1 MDWAESGAWYVGV
14 AWAIALATLIALLVT
29 ALVQWWCRP
38 RVKWSL
44 RGAAMLEPAPAPAPG
59 VDGWIDPGRGPGGL
73 GVLADLEL
81 ANVGTGSA
89 FGVETVR
96 CLGGDEQPFT
106 VFEATELAP
115 GQAVRISLR
124 VPDEEHWED
133 CWIRPQTRI
142 NRHRFETG
150 RRRFQRIPVAQTL
163 ADTDDP
169 EATHVRM

>member
-1 MDWAESGAWYVGV
+1 MDWAHSGAWYVIV
-14 AWAIALATLIALLVT
+14 AWAIAAVTLIALVIV
-29 ALVQWWCRP
+29 ALVQWWRRP

-44 RGAAMLEPAPAPAPG
+44 RGVATLERMPAPAPG
-59 VDGWIDPGRGPGGL
+59 SGTWADPGRGQGGL

-96 CLGGDEQPFT
+96 CLGGDAQPFT
-106 VFEATELAP
+106 IFEATEIGP
-115 GQAVRISLR
+115 GQAVRITLR
-124 VPDEEHWED
+124 VPDEEHWQS

-150 RRRFQRIPVAQTL
+150 RRRYPRIPVAEAL
-163 ADTDDP
+163 AGTDDP
-169 EATHVRM
+169 EATRVRP